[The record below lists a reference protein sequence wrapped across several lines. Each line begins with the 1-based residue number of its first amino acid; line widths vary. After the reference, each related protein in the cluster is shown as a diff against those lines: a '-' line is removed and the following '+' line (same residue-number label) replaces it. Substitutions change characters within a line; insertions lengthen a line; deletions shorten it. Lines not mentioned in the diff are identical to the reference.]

1 MKIQMQPVLQKQVTR
16 LPMRLLRPIIL
27 GSARKD
33 LHFVAFD
40 PTHQCMEFSEGL

>member
-1 MKIQMQPVLQKQVTR
+1 MQPVLQEQVTR
-16 LPMRLLRPIIL
+16 LPMRLLGAIIL
-27 GSARKD
+27 GSVSKD